1 MSSLYRKGK
10 NLWKRLTQKNRPK
23 IYADDED
30 NTVIPLEINIP
41 DPHHDNRVSR
51 GKRTPKTTSSSRSS
65 AFSPENPRS
74 SKKSVSGKDAASQF
88 LNLASVAPKSNTPSL
103 QRCKVYL
110 KYVIDR
116 VSEISDNRSSQEM
129 CQAVLDKCKEIVL
142 KVEEPQLTNDIN
154 AAYENDETEKKHL
167 REQALKCV
175 GLGGKKTRKH
185 RKSGKKNAKRRKSR
199 RHR

>member
-41 DPHHDNRVSR
+41 DPDNRVSR

-65 AFSPENPRS
+65 AFSPEYPRS
-74 SKKSVSGKDAASQF
+74 SKKSVSGKDVARQF

-110 KYVIDR
+110 KDVIDR

-142 KVEEPQLTNDIN
+142 NVAEPQLTNDIN
-154 AAYENDETEKKHL
+154 ATYENDETEKKHL
-167 REQALKCV
+167 REQALKHS
-175 GLGGKKTRKH
+175 GFGGKKTRKH